1 MAQWVKDSV
10 LSLLWPGSL
19 LAGELL
25 YATEEAK
32 INKKVKLLEA
42 ESAMVV
48 LRGWGQ
54 GRMGK

>member
-10 LSLLWPGSL
+10 LSLLWLGSL

-25 YATEEAK
+25 YATEEAT
-32 INKKVKLLEA
+32 INKTVKLLEA